1 MKQLKVSNNVIRRL
15 PRYLRK
21 LDELKTAGVDRISS
35 GELGRQMSLTSSQ
48 IRQDFSCFGEFGQQG
63 YGYNVTGLR
72 GEIASILGMNRDF
85 SVILVGV
92 GNIGRALIENFC
104 FEQYG
109 FHMLA
114 AYDVRPELIGTD
126 ISGIRIHDISEL
138 PHIFDNNKVDM
149 AVLSVPKLMAN
160 KAAHELVEHGVHAIW
175 NFTNV
180 ELDVAESDVIVEN
193 IHFSDSLLALIGQAI
208 SPIFKPLGFADWR
221 VTTSLISGFTAK
233 EAVVSTMAVLM
244 NTSTANLGTALSG
257 AFSTLSALSFL
268 VFTLLYT
275 PCVAA
280 VATIKRELDSRIQ
293 TVGVVIMQCMVA
305 WLCGCAVY
313 QIGALL

>member
-1 MKQLKVSNNVIRRL
+1 M
-15 PRYLRK
+15 LRFQ
-21 LDELKTAGVDRISS
+21 E
-35 GELGRQMSLTSSQ
+35 
-48 IRQDFSCFGEFGQQG
+48 
-63 YGYNVTGLR
+63 
-72 GEIASILGMNRDF
+72 
-85 SVILVGV
+85 
-92 GNIGRALIENFC
+92 
-104 FEQYG
+104 
-109 FHMLA
+109 
-114 AYDVRPELIGTD
+114 
-126 ISGIRIHDISEL
+126 ISGACDDRLIHNGHSAW
-138 PHIFDNNKVDM
+138 DNNCTDTEKYSFPWQACTVCNG
-149 AVLSVPKLMAN
+149 ASKLSSSFGKSVGLLLWDKAKDFIQRAFTVIFFATIIIWFLETFDAKL
-160 KAAHELVEHGVHAIW
+160 
-175 NFTNV
+175 NV
-180 ELDVAESDVIVEN
+180 VKDS
-193 IHFSDSLLALIGQAI
+193 SDSLLALIGQAI